1 MDGKIK
7 IFGVLGPIGESHQP
21 GITKTF
27 VKSYGNFKICCQK
40 FSQLAE
46 IFSEVLTF
54 SCPHWTTDSRN
65 LVKTQVFRDKYV
77 TPLFFTTIWLVSLG
91 RQNCVEAYSKLAE
104 ALHEGGIDGFLLET
118 MNYWDEALI
127 ALEGLELFLRKVMVE
142 ICK

>member
-27 VKSYGNFKICCQK
+27 VESYGNLQPNK
-40 FSQLAE
+40 
-46 IFSEVLTF
+46 
-54 SCPHWTTDSRN
+54 
-65 LVKTQVFRDKYV
+65 KTNHPIVFI
-77 TPLFFTTIWLVSLG
+77 TWSISLG

-127 ALEGLELFLRKVMVE
+127 ALEGLELFLRKVFNDWNLYVN
-142 ICK
+142 CRY